1 MGKESFIGGDYIET
15 TGGSSKTYAGKNIE
29 NSSLGNQFTQN
40 GLDSGVTY
48 GTNEEAPTIGG
59 STVIDA
65 YFAKIDND
73 LYQKINWAG
82 VEDEIYIVVKTQG
95 LSGKNIEINILDR
108 DGVITKD
115 EYSPL
120 AVLQD
125 NMDKKGEFITK
136 VRDDGFAIFKLE
148 MKPSKNENDIKI
160 WRDKIAAT
168 KDKKAKLCILV
179 DAHSR
184 NPDLKVNYLG
194 KNSESD
200 KSSQKADK
208 HNYWLDENGKWFE
221 LRRKSPVIIIDPGH
235 GYTKG
240 NTGAVSWIY
249 TYKLKGKDGKE
260 VLDEKKQPKTDKADV
275 IKLPQYVIDTPSAWI
290 VSVKE
295 DPQRSERFLVYDV
308 SAKLKKKLDDNGYK
322 TFITRERG
330 PIVGSDNGETRKKRI
345 DLAKNN
351 KAEYFISIHADGA
364 NGYTSTGSHVIYPDS
379 DNTECIELAKDIF
392 TTYNVVPVESNS
404 PKIDVRGLQ
413 VLSQIQNTTKRK
425 ILVELGFVTSPKDS
439 KALFSGIDT
448 IAKQLYD
455 GLIININKNF

>member
-1 MGKESFIGGDYIET
+1 
-15 TGGSSKTYAGKNIE
+15 
-29 NSSLGNQFTQN
+29 
-40 GLDSGVTY
+40 
-48 GTNEEAPTIGG
+48 
-59 STVIDA
+59 
-65 YFAKIDND
+65 
-73 LYQKINWAG
+73 
-82 VEDEIYIVVKTQG
+82 
-95 LSGKNIEINILDR
+95 
-108 DGVITKD
+108 
-115 EYSPL
+115 
-120 AVLQD
+120 
-125 NMDKKGEFITK
+125 
-136 VRDDGFAIFKLE
+136 
-148 MKPSKNENDIKI
+148 MKPSKNEKDIKI

-194 KNSESD
+194 ENPESD

-439 KALFSGIDT
+439 KALFSGIET